1 MNSVDSF
8 TFWNSLLFIVL
19 HCTFHLW
26 NNFLR
31 EDSET
36 AWASTEV
43 LLRTEGDEQDRC
55 EALEAAKAML
65 EAEGFPEGLLQDH
78 ESMTDDLWLCP

>member
-1 MNSVDSF
+1 M
-8 TFWNSLLFIVL
+8 
-19 HCTFHLW
+19 
-26 NNFLR
+26 
-31 EDSET
+31 
-36 AWASTEV
+36 

-78 ESMTDDLWLCP
+78 ESMTDDL